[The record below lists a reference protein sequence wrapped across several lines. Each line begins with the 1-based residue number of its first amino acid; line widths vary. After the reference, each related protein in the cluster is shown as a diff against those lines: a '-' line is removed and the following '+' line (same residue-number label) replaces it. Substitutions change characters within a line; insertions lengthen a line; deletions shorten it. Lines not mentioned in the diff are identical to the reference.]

1 VSSLGVQPILEAVFE
16 QLDTLLPKKGIETA
30 ENLRKEL
37 ERNLRAGLE
46 AKLQSLNLVSRN
58 EFEVQQ
64 AVLAR
69 AQQQLQDMAA
79 QITALETQ
87 IEKN

>member
-1 VSSLGVQPILEAVFE
+1 MSSLGVQPILEAVFE